1 MDTFINAIASLFS
14 AFPLTL
20 LALSALCSATETA
33 FLTLPEGSTGLPR
46 AAVRAVKDI
55 SSTIISIVITNNAI
69 NIGGGML
76 LGGWAIEKLGA
87 DGAQAFSVVFTIAVM
102 VFGEIIPKALGA
114 AQAALVVRATSP
126 TVLGLNWLLT
136 PLAAGLTFIT
146 DLLPKNETPQREVE
160 LVASV
165 RRLDETPVSS
175 MMKLIRRGYTPLVD
189 PSAERSQR
197 FYSAIHSDVECDR
210 ALDALVARS
219 ATGISTSSWEEIDTT
234 LVVVSVENTAIPIGL
249 LDDRQAL
256 LYIKQ

>member
-1 MDTFINAIASLFS
+1 MDTILSAFAALFS

-20 LALSALCSATETA
+20 LLLSAVCSATETA
-33 FLTLPEGSTGLPR
+33 FLTLPEGTTNLPR
-46 AAVRAVKDI
+46 AATRAVRDLA
-55 SSTIISIVITNNAI
+55 STIISIVITNNAV

-76 LGGWAIEKLGA
+76 LGGWAMEKLGA
-87 DGAQAFSVVFTIAVM
+87 DGAQAFSIVFTLAVM

-114 AQAALVVRATSP
+114 AQAALVVKAASP

-136 PLAAGLTFIT
+136 PLAATLTFIT
-146 DLLPKNETPQREVE
+146 DLFPKNETPQREVE

-175 MMKLIRRGYTPLVD
+175 MMKLIGRGYTALVD
-189 PSAERSQR
+189 PSAERTQR

-219 ATGISTSSWEEIDTT
+219 TSTSSWEEIDTT
-234 LVVVSVENTAIPIGL
+234 IVVVSVDNSLVPIGL
-249 LDDRQAL
+249 LDDRTAL